1 MAKSFINMTFFAAL
15 LLILTIMMCSS
26 ASGDNVYIYV
36 LFAVVDSAKKIFTH
50 SFRGSVR
57 DFCNCGEG
65 NDGGAGNDVGSVGP

>member
-26 ASGDNVYIYV
+26 N
-36 LFAVVDSAKKIFTH
+36 IFTH

-57 DFCNCGEG
+57 DFCGCGKG
-65 NDGGAGNDVGSVGP
+65 NDGEAGNDVRSVGP